1 MHIRLAV
8 SITIFCTI
16 LINFSIFSQDS
27 VNVYSTL
34 EVKELRKLNEDFTI
48 STVVEKNTFI
58 IDQKGMDHGIILIPF
73 DEITR
78 IMRFDARLVDPKNG
92 RVIKKI
98 SPKELREF
106 NSVSRGTFFED
117 SKFKAFAFD
126 ADKFPVQIQV
136 VYEIRQSGNFFINR
150 WIPLPNNTN
159 QSLKSSRLEI
169 HYTAEMGLRYHALD
183 TEISP
188 DSTSVDGNVSLV
200 WMAESVPAFDEVPS
214 DDIPMV
220 LFAPN
225 KFSLNG
231 YAADMKTWEG
241 LAIWQGKLNQ
251 GKDELPEALKVQVQE
266 MVKGKNS
273 DFEKIDTL
281 YKYLQQNYR
290 YVSVQL
296 GIGGWMPQSA
306 SEVFENKFGECK
318 GLSNLMKAM
327 LKEVGITAQYTEV
340 KAGKDEEDILL
351 DFPAQ
356 QFNHIILRV
365 PLGDEILWLEC
376 TSKHLPT
383 GYLGDFTSDRHV
395 LVVTDEG
402 GFIDKTPAYDH
413 VRFNS
418 YNFEHEVQIDLTGNT
433 KIVGSYLLEG
443 NAAADLIEASRALS
457 GEQKK
462 NYLNSKLG
470 GQGLVLAEYSI
481 IDITDGVVPKA
492 RISFSGQIQ
501 KYTQTTGK
509 RIILPISWKKFSKD
523 LLDRGSLS
531 MSEKTVVLL
540 PEGVVLEGNLP
551 DNAIDE
557 DSFKLRIKSSIESN
571 NLTIEKRFDFDKNPE
586 MSEEAIEKSFQRIYT
601 QFNKSISFQKPV
613 ANE

>member
-8 SITIFCTI
+8 SITIFFTI

-48 STVVEKNTFI
+48 STVVEKNIFI
-58 IDQKGMDHGIILIPF
+58 MDQKGMDHGIILIPF

-98 SPKELREF
+98 SPKELIEF

-126 ADKFPVQIQV
+126 TDKFPVQIQV

-169 HYTAEMGLRYHALD
+169 HYPAEMGLRYHALD

-266 MVKGKNS
+266 MVKGKSS

-340 KAGKDEEDILL
+340 KAGQDEEDILL

-383 GYLGDFTSDRHV
+383 GYLGDFTSDRHA

-418 YNFEHEVQIDLTGNT
+418 YKFEHEVQIDLTGNT

-462 NYLNSKLG
+462 NYLNSTLG

-481 IDITDGVVPKA
+481 VDITDGVVPKA

-557 DSFKLRIKSSIESN
+557 GSFKLRIKSSIESN